1 MALNKVINEIITLQ
15 YNKKNIFYT
24 IPSLCTFF
32 WFLFTLASIPLLN
45 FKYIGNG
52 FVILSLL
59 IKLITAFFIYYF
71 FNQFFIVKNQ
81 SRALYKK
88 FQSFTGYGIVITYV
102 FYSLP
107 RIVAEY
113 YNRDANISYIVI
125 DFIIIALLT
134 LIPTIVYLF
143 LISDNTRLFLKTY
156 DKQSLDFEKKIK
168 KDKELRKKEQKRIR
182 SERNIIQNIWYDWI
196 DVILQA
202 ILIVMLINQFLFQMY
217 AIPSESMVPTFLK
230 KDMVIVNKLIYG
242 SQIPLTEWKIFSP
255 FKPKAGNIVVY
266 LNPDTYNKDSDVR
279 YKNIFARV
287 FQPFLYRL
295 TFTKVDID
303 LKPDGS
309 PKERFIVKRMIAGP
323 DEKICLLNN
332 KVYKKK
338 ADSKW
343 TLMSEIKNE
352 KEWGRADL
360 YLNETQ
366 GMDNQRITKEFRTII
381 TAAEKNIASYSD
393 ETITAEI
400 NIQITEVKRNLQ
412 NKNIATISNQISQFI
427 NVNNMIFEESKKRL
441 FDSFYVLSDINYSNH
456 PNIDINSVKKVYEYS
471 LNDYKF
477 VVLYRALIE
486 LNKTLFLSE
495 NIHKTLD
502 STNSKI
508 IRNIDDSPYKT
519 FMKTGNAVNKL
530 LVLKLTNQIIQSK
543 TYETLVQNNGVLN
556 DFLNLSIYFDGIE
569 YSSESGNGINQNY
582 YSFFELSNLSDYP
595 AHTNEYINKKEY
607 LLLGDNRYNSLDSR
621 FGSTQNKIKIDLDD
635 DGFLSKEVSVS
646 WNPHTIHDK
655 FVLGKALAI
664 YFPFNRMRLFNE

>member
-1 MALNKVINEIITLQ
+1 MAINKAINEIITLQ
-15 YNKKNIFYT
+15 FNRKNIFYT

-32 WFLFTLASIPLLN
+32 WFVFTLASIPLLN

-59 IKLITAFFIYYF
+59 IKLLTSFFIYYF
-71 FNQFFIVKNQ
+71 FNQFFILRNQ

-113 YNRDANISYIVI
+113 YNRESNINYIVI

-134 LIPTIVYLF
+134 LIPTILYIF

-242 SQIPLTEWKIFSP
+242 PQIPLTEWKLFSP

-343 TLMSEIKNE
+343 TLMSEVKNE

-360 YLNETQ
+360 YLNETP
-366 GMDNQRITKEFRTII
+366 GMDNQRITKEFRNILN
-381 TAAEKNIASYSD
+381 AAEKNISSFSD

-400 NIQITEVKRNLQ
+400 NIQLTEVKRNLK
-412 NKNIATISNQISQFI
+412 NKNITTLITQTNQFI
-427 NVNNMIFEESKKRL
+427 RENNTIFEESKKRL

-456 PNIDINSVKKVYEYS
+456 PNIDITSVKKVYEYS

-477 VVLYRALIE
+477 VVLYRTLIE

-495 NIHKTLD
+495 NIQNTLD

-508 IRNIDDSPYKT
+508 IRTIDDSPYTT
-519 FMKTGNAVNKL
+519 FMKTGNAVYKL
-530 LVLKLTNQIIQSK
+530 LFLKLTNQILVSEK
-543 TYETLVQNNGVLN
+543 YETLVQNNTVLN

-569 YSSESGNGINQNY
+569 YSSESGNGENQNY

-595 AHTNEYINKKEY
+595 AHTNKYINKKEY

-621 FGSTQNKIKIDLDD
+621 FGSTQNKIKIDHDD

-664 YFPFNRMRLFNE
+664 YFPFNRMRFFNE